1 MIDMTGFGYARLK
14 KLNGVHIDISFDP
27 TKLTPR
33 VRNAAQKML
42 RNKSITGSG
51 QAGKAALMAWSA
63 VTNPPAAMRG
73 DSFVLNY
80 RRLSEPVREE
90 WRRLLTT
97 GRMLALADL
106 DERYSDTMRSYIE
119 GCHEVDMSALDG
131 QAIDHSRP
139 NYYFSTH
146 RFPAEIREQMVA
158 AFKADNTDLGKFELA
173 AQMLDGTARIRPNM
187 ELIALTV

>member
-14 KLNGVHIDISFDP
+14 KLDGVHIDISFDP

-33 VRNAAQKML
+33 VRNAAQKLL
-42 RNKSITGSG
+42 REKNITGNG

-73 DSFVLNY
+73 SLVLNY
-80 RRLSEPVREE
+80 RRLSEPVRDE

-97 GRMLALADL
+97 GRMLALAEVDASHWS
-106 DERYSDTMRSYIE
+106 RNYIE
-119 GCHEVDMSALDG
+119 QTHESDMSALDG
-131 QAIDHSRP
+131 QTIDHNRP

-146 RFPAEIREQMVA
+146 RFPDAIREQMVA
-158 AFKADNTDLGKFELA
+158 AFRADNTDLGKFELA
-173 AQMLDGTARIRPNM
+173 AQMLDGTARIKPNM
-187 ELIALTV
+187 ELIALVV

>member
-14 KLNGVHIDISFDP
+14 KLNGVHLDISFDP

-42 RNKSITGSG
+42 RSKSITGSG

-63 VTNPPAAMRG
+63 VTNPPAVMRG

-80 RRLSEPVREE
+80 KRLSEPVREE

-97 GRMLALADL
+97 GRMLALAEVDASHWSR
-106 DERYSDTMRSYIE
+106 DYIE
-119 GCHEVDMSALDG
+119 KCHEEDMSALDG
-131 QAIDHSRP
+131 QATKHDRP

-158 AFKADNTDLGKFELA
+158 AFRADNTDLGKFELA
-173 AQMLDGTARIRPNM
+173 AQMLDGTARIKPNM
-187 ELIALTV
+187 ELISLVV

>member
-33 VRNAAQKML
+33 IRNAAQKML
-42 RNKSITGSG
+42 RGKSITGSG

-73 DSFVLNY
+73 SLVLNY
-80 RRLSEPVREE
+80 RRLPEPVRDE

-97 GRMLALADL
+97 GRMLALAEVGAESYWSRD
-106 DERYSDTMRSYIE
+106 YIE
-119 GCHEVDMSALDG
+119 ANHKSDMSALDG
-131 QAIDHSRP
+131 QTIDHNRP

-146 RFPAEIREQMVA
+146 RFPDAIREQMYA
-158 AFKADNTDLGKFELA
+158 AFRADNTDVGKFELA
-173 AQMLDGTARIRPNM
+173 AQMLDGTARIKPNM
-187 ELIALTV
+187 ELIALIV